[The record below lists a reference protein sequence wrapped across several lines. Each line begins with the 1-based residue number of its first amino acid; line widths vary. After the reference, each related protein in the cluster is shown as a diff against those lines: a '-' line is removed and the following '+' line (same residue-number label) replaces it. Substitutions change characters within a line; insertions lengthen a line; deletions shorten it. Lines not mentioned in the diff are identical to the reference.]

1 MTTPNNAQPPR
12 DPKDEDALR
21 HHSYD
26 GIQEYD
32 KRLPNWWLLTFY
44 GTIIF
49 AVIYWLVDQHFPSS
63 TDQSRIEAKMAAI
76 DTAKLSS
83 STAVLDD
90 AAIWKMS
97 RNEAF
102 VSAGKETFATYC
114 ASCHNAAL
122 TGGIGPNLIDATWI
136 HGGKPTQVMAIVS
149 NGVLEKGMPGWAP
162 VLGAQKVSEVT
173 AFVMSHHAAP

>member
-21 HHSYD
+21 PHTYD

-76 DTAKLSS
+76 DAAKLSS
-83 STAVLDD
+83 PTAVLDD
-90 AAIWKMS
+90 AALWKMS
-97 RNEAF
+97 RNDAF
-102 VSAGKETFATYC
+102 VAAGKETFATYC

-122 TGGIGPNLIDATWI
+122 TGGIGPNLVDAVWI
-136 HGGKPTQVMAIVS
+136 HGGKPTEVLAIVN

-173 AFVMSHHAAP
+173 AFIMSHHAAP